1 MTTIHTPNIK
11 IDKTHPLF
19 VKNTLT
25 LLLPVV
31 EMAALPVPCPVMAHK
46 GREIK
51 ELSAVLE

>member
-11 IDKTHPLF
+11 INKTHPLF

-31 EMAALPVPCPVMAHK
+31 EMEALPVPCPVMAHK

-51 ELSAVLE
+51 ELSAILE